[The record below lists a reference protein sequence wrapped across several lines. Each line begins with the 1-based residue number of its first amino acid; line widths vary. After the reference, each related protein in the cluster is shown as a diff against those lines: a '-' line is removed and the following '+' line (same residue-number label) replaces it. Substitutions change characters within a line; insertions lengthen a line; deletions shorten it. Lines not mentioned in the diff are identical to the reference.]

1 MKDFIANLSESERRT
16 LIIASI
22 VLALLAGYAFAWD
35 PLMGSVD
42 RMRSSVDQQ
51 RANVAWMNSAAQEAQ
66 SLLRARTGAAQAVSR
81 GGQSLLAVVDQT
93 ARREKLGPALKRIEP
108 RGQDEVRV
116 RLEDAVFDD
125 MVAWLSA
132 LQTRYGVLIDSV
144 AIDRQPSQGRVTA
157 NLTLKDPAS

>member
-1 MKDFIANLSESERRT
+1 MKDFIANLSDSERRT

-22 VLALLAGYAFAWD
+22 VLALLAGYAFAWS
-35 PLMGSVD
+35 PLMGSVE
-42 RMRSSVDQQ
+42 RMRASVEQQ
-51 RANVAWMNSAAQEAQ
+51 RTNVAWMNATAQEAQ

-81 GGQSLLAVVDQT
+81 AGQSLLAVVDQT

-125 MVAWLSA
+125 MVTWLSA

-157 NLTLKDPAS
+157 NLTLKDPAL